1 MPPKLTHG
9 AIKDF
14 TLYAIRTI
22 LTGGG
27 EEPTELTKINRRE
40 LDTE

>member
-14 TLYAIRTI
+14 TLYATRTI
-22 LTGGG
+22 LTRGG
-27 EEPTELTKINRRE
+27 EEPTELTKTNRRE